1 MTYLS
6 IIILAVIQGLTEFLP
21 VSSSGH
27 LALAGM
33 VLNVPEGDITFEI
46 VLHLGTLMAVL
57 AVYGRDLV
65 ELVAGVIKG
74 EKESL
79 VLAGLLLIGSI
90 PAGVVGYLL
99 ADSIESIFS
108 NPLLVSVMLL
118 ITGSVLF
125 STGFMK
131 NGNRDNPTFKGSF
144 IIGVSQAL
152 ALMPGISRSGFTIS
166 TGLLAGIRREK
177 AARFSFLLSVPAI
190 AGAAILKLGD
200 AGSSGMDNLMLI
212 TGFVISALTGYLA
225 LRILL
230 RFLKAGKFSIF
241 AWYCWFLGITGLT
254 IALTGV

>member
-6 IIILAVIQGLTEFLP
+6 IIILAIIQGLTEFLP

-57 AVYGRDLV
+57 AVYGRDLM

-108 NPLLVSVMLL
+108 SPLIVSVMLL
-118 ITGSVLF
+118 VTGTVLF
-125 STGFMK
+125 GT
-131 NGNRDNPTFKGSF
+131 SF

-166 TGLLAGIRREK
+166 TGLLSGIRREK

-200 AGSSGMDNLMLI
+200 TVSGGIDTLMLI
-212 TGFVISALTGYLA
+212 TGFLISALTGYLA

-241 AWYCWFLGITGLT
+241 AWYCWLLGITGL
-254 IALTGV
+254 IVALTGG